1 MFKSKPKAK
10 ELAKPG
16 PESGAATTL
25 GSGNLRAAVV
35 RKTTKKGD
43 KQKKKEKRKEKKG
56 DISLGLR
63 GSVF

>member
-1 MFKSKPKAK
+1 MFKKPKPK

-35 RKTTKKGD
+35 RTTT
-43 KQKKKEKRKEKKG
+43 QKKREKEKRKKG
-56 DISLGLR
+56 RYKALG
-63 GSVF
+63 